1 MSVALRLRLGDDVAP
16 RTDSSRSDDK
26 AMSSPSGLPARPSPT
41 ADAERIDALDA
52 IRGVAILGVLL
63 AYTVWSLGNPPAETW
78 SAADRWVVQ
87 AADRFVDTK
96 FLSLFAC
103 LFGLGV
109 SQQWRRWAAAGDDV
123 TARHGRRMLFL
134 LAIGLVHAV
143 FIRNGD
149 ILVPYALLRL
159 MLLAFRGV
167 RSPALATVAVILFA
181 FPYVVPFVRSSFGLP
196 WPSRPT
202 GVTGNYVLENVSWL
216 GYRYQTNPFVAW
228 PRILTLMIAGV
239 LLGRARMVERLATDR
254 AFAAKVLAGAMLL
267 AVVSRA
273 AFEQLTPAPIQSP
286 SGPLRAVGVNF
297 VYHVS
302 SWTLAATYAALL
314 LLVMQRREV
323 TAALWPLRALGR
335 MAFTNYLGQGLIVI
349 PVCLVFGL
357 FDTVAPLRG
366 VAIAT
371 AVALVQMLFSVW
383 WLSQHST
390 GPFER
395 LWRNV
400 TYGGKRS
407 TSAQPAL

>member
-1 MSVALRLRLGDDVAP
+1 
-16 RTDSSRSDDK
+16 
-26 AMSSPSGLPARPSPT
+26 MSSSSGLPARPGPT
-41 ADAERIDALDA
+41 AAAERIDALDA

-63 AYTVWSLGNPPAETW
+63 AYTMWSLGNPPAETW
-78 SAADRWVVQ
+78 SAADRWVAQ

-109 SQQWRRWAAAGDDV
+109 SQQWRRWEAVGDDV
-123 TARHGRRMLFL
+123 AARHGRRMLFL

-149 ILVPYALLRL
+149 ILVPYALLGL
-159 MLLAFRGV
+159 ILLAFRRV
-167 RSPALATVAVILFA
+167 RSPVLAIVAVILFIL
-181 FPYVVPFVRSSFGLP
+181 PYAVPFVRSSFGLS
-196 WPSRPT
+196 WPARPT
-202 GVTGNYVLENVSWL
+202 GVVGNYVLENVSWL
-216 GYRYQTNPFVAW
+216 AYWYKTNPFVAW

-239 LLGRARMVERLATDR
+239 LLGRARVVERLATDR
-254 AFAAKVLAGAMLL
+254 AFAAKVLAGALLL

-273 AFEQLTPAPIQSP
+273 AFEQLTLAPVQSP
-286 SGPLRAVGVNF
+286 SGPLRAVGLNF

-314 LLVMQRREV
+314 LLVMQSRAV

-335 MAFTNYLGQGLIVI
+335 MAFTNYLGQGLIVV
-349 PVCLVFGL
+349 PVCLAFGL

-383 WLSQHST
+383 WLSRHSA

-395 LWRNV
+395 LWRTV
-400 TYGGKRS
+400 TYGGRRI
-407 TSAQPAL
+407 TIAQPAL